1 MDVLFNVRTLKFH
14 STTNMGGGPTYQN
27 SQETT
32 ADMMK
37 AWTQYMPELTRVT
50 GENILP
56 MELAQLQA
64 QQQLAPQQAQ
74 LSYDVAQ
81 KYLPQ
86 FTQLGIDQA
95 SQQAMGQAASDAAL
109 MAGPGKELAANTLAI
124 QQILDPEFYKSRGQ
138 AGDALTKLFGSLD
151 DPNGGLSGA
160 EREEVTRQ
168 LSRDNASRGNLDAT
182 QNSTVEAAMNMGSA
196 GQARKAQKQAAI
208 GQSVQ
213 AAAGAMPAFRTG
225 VDALQLTTGRPSTPN
240 VGLGQFGGV
249 QQVGGNTMQLGSQ
262 LMQQTGTFAGNNQQN
277 QATKKDAFDKFG
289 QVAGGLGAMT
299 SCCWTFREFTKDK
312 FPDGVPWYVRASR
325 DAHYTP
331 ARREGYRLF
340 SKHMVPLMQK
350 HTTIRFLVDLLMV
363 DPLTKHAAWLAGVN
377 KHGWIYEP
385 FKIAWLGF
393 FQLLGSLDGE
403 PAEVYN

>member
-1 MDVLFNVRTLKFH
+1 
-14 STTNMGGGPTYQN
+14 MGGGPTYQN

-74 LSYDVAQ
+74 LSYDLAKQ
-81 KYLPQ
+81 YLPQ
-86 FTQLGIDQA
+86 FTQLGVDQA
-95 SQQAMGQAASDAAL
+95 SQQAMGQAASDNAL
-109 MAGPGKELAANTLAI
+109 MAGPGRELAANTLAI
-124 QQILDPEFYKSRGQ
+124 QKILDPEFYTSRGQ

-151 DPNGGLSGA
+151 DPTTGLSGA
-160 EREEVTRQ
+160 EREEVQRQ
-168 LSRDNASRGNLDAT
+168 LARDNASRGNLDAT
-182 QNSTVEAAMNMGSA
+182 QNSTVDAAMQMGSA
-196 GQARKAQKQAAI
+196 GQARKSQKQAAI
-208 GQSVQ
+208 GQAVS

-249 QQVGGNTMQLGSQ
+249 QQVGNNTMQLGSQ

-277 QATKKDAFDKFG
+277 QATKKDMFDKFG

-299 SCCWTFREFTKDK
+299 SCCWTFREFTDK
-312 FPDGVPWYVRASR
+312 FPNGVPWYVRASR

-340 SKHMVPLMQK
+340 SKYMVPLMQK
-350 HTTIRFLVDLLMV
+350 SKVIRLIVDATFV

-377 KHGWIYEP
+377 KYGWIFEP
-385 FKIAWLGF
+385 LKIAWLSF
-393 FQLLGSLDGE
+393 FQLLGSRNGE
-403 PAEVYN
+403 PAEAYT

>member
-1 MDVLFNVRTLKFH
+1 
-14 STTNMGGGPTYQN
+14 MGGGPTYQN

-74 LSYDVAQ
+74 LSYDLAKQ
-81 KYLPQ
+81 YLPQ
-86 FTQLGIDQA
+86 FTQLGVDQA
-95 SQQAMGQAASDAAL
+95 SQQALGQAASDNAL
-109 MAGPGKELAANTLAI
+109 MAGPGRELAANTLAI
-124 QQILDPEFYKSRGQ
+124 QKILDPEFYTSRGQ

-151 DPNGGLSGA
+151 DPTTGLSGA

-168 LSRDNASRGNLDAT
+168 LARDNASRGNLDAT
-182 QNSTVEAAMNMGSA
+182 QNSTVDAAMQMGSA
-196 GQARKAQKQAAI
+196 GQARKSQKQAAI
-208 GQSVQ
+208 GQAVS

-249 QQVGGNTMQLGSQ
+249 QQVGNNTMQLGSQ

-277 QATKKDAFDKFG
+277 QATKKDMFDKVS
-289 QVAGGLGAMT
+289 QVMGSIPSV
-299 SCCWTFREFTKDK
+299 SCCWTFREFTDK
-312 FPDGVPWYVRASR
+312 FPNGVPWYVRASR

-340 SKHMVPLMQK
+340 SKYMVPLMQK
-350 HTTIRFLVDLLMV
+350 SKVIRLIVDATFV

-377 KHGWIYEP
+377 KYGWIFEP
-385 FKIAWLGF
+385 LKIAWLSF
-393 FQLLGSLDGE
+393 FQLLGSRNGE
-403 PAEVYN
+403 PAEAYT

>member
-1 MDVLFNVRTLKFH
+1 
-14 STTNMGGGPTYQN
+14 MGGGPTYQN

-74 LSYDVAQ
+74 LSYDLAS

-86 FTQLGIDQA
+86 FTQLGVDQA
-95 SQQAMGQAASDAAL
+95 SQQAMGQAASDNAL

-138 AGDALTKLFGSLD
+138 AGDALTSLFGSLD
-151 DPNGGLSGA
+151 DPTTGLSGA
-160 EREEVTRQ
+160 EREEVTRT
-168 LSRDNASRGNLDAT
+168 LARDNASRGNLDAT
-182 QNSTVEAAMNMGSA
+182 QNSTVEAAMQMGSA
-196 GQARKAQKQAAI
+196 GQARKSQKQAAI
-208 GQSVQ
+208 GQAVQ

-249 QQVGGNTMQLGSQ
+249 QQVGNNTMQLGSQ

-277 QATKKDAFDKFG
+277 QATKKDMFDKFG
-289 QVAGGLGAMT
+289 QVAGGLGSMT
-299 SCCWTFREFTKDK
+299 SCCWTFREFTDK
-312 FPDGVPWYVRASR
+312 FPNGVPWYVRASR

-340 SKHMVPLMQK
+340 SKYMVPLMQK
-350 HTTIRFLVDLLMV
+350 SKVIRLIVDTIFV

-377 KHGWIYEP
+377 KYGWVFEP
-385 FKIAWLGF
+385 LKVAWLGF
-393 FQLLGSLDGE
+393 FQLLGSRNGE
-403 PAEVYN
+403 PAEAYT

>member
-1 MDVLFNVRTLKFH
+1 
-14 STTNMGGGPTYQN
+14 MGGGPTYQN

-32 ADMMK
+32 GDMMK

-74 LSYDVAQ
+74 LSYNLASQ
-81 KYLPQ
+81 YLPQ
-86 FTQLGIDQA
+86 FTQLGVDQA
-95 SQQAMGQAASDAAL
+95 RQQAMGQAESDVAL
-109 MAGPGKELAANTLAI
+109 MAGPGRELAANTLAI
-124 QQILDPEFYKSRGQ
+124 QQVLDPEFYKSRGQ
-138 AGDALTKLFGSLD
+138 AGDALTSLFGSLD
-151 DPNGGLSGA
+151 DPTTGLSGA
-160 EREEVTRQ
+160 EREEVTRT
-168 LSRDNASRGNLDAT
+168 LARDNASRGNLDAT
-182 QNSTVEAAMNMGSA
+182 QNSTVEAAMQMGSA
-196 GQARKAQKQAAI
+196 GQARKSQKQAAI
-208 GQSVQ
+208 GQAVQ

-249 QQVGGNTMQLGSQ
+249 QQVGNNTMQLGSQ

-277 QATKKDAFDKFG
+277 QATKKDIFDKTSQIMG
-289 QVAGGLGAMT
+289 SIPSV
-299 SCCWTFREFTKDK
+299 SCCWTFREFTDK
-312 FPDGVPWYVRASR
+312 FPNGVPWYVRASR

-350 HTTIRFLVDLLMV
+350 SKVIRLIVDATFV

-377 KHGWIYEP
+377 KYGWVFEP
-385 FKIAWLGF
+385 LKVAWLGF
-393 FQLLGSLDGE
+393 FQLLGSRNGE
-403 PAEVYN
+403 PAEAYT

>member
-1 MDVLFNVRTLKFH
+1 
-14 STTNMGGGPTYQN
+14 MGGGPTYQN

-37 AWTQYMPELTRVT
+37 AWTQYMPELIRVT

-74 LSYDVAQ
+74 LSYDLAQ

-86 FTQLGIDQA
+86 FTQLGINQA
-95 SQQAMGQAASDAAL
+95 SQQAMGQAASDNAL

-151 DPNGGLSGA
+151 DPTTGLSGA
-160 EREEVTRQ
+160 EREEVQRQ
-168 LSRDNASRGNLDAT
+168 LARDNASRGNLDAT
-182 QNSTVEAAMNMGSA
+182 QNSTVDAAMQMGSA
-196 GQARKAQKQAAI
+196 GQARKSQKQAAI
-208 GQSVQ
+208 GQAVS

-249 QQVGGNTMQLGSQ
+249 QQVGNNTMQLGSQ

-277 QATKKDAFDKFG
+277 QATKKDMFDKFG

-299 SCCWTFREFTKDK
+299 SCCWTFREFTDK
-312 FPDGVPWYVRASR
+312 FPNGVPWYVRASR

-340 SKHMVPLMQK
+340 SKYMVPLMQK
-350 HTTIRFLVDLLMV
+350 SKVIRLIVDATFV
-363 DPLTKHAAWLAGVN
+363 DPLTKHAAWLAGLN
-377 KHGWIYEP
+377 KYGWIFEP
-385 FKIAWLGF
+385 LKIAWLSF
-393 FQLLGSLDGE
+393 FQLLGSRNGE
-403 PAEVYN
+403 PAEAYT

>member
-1 MDVLFNVRTLKFH
+1 
-14 STTNMGGGPTYQN
+14 MGGGPTYQN

-74 LSYDVAQ
+74 LSYDLASQ
-81 KYLPQ
+81 YLPQ
-86 FTQLGIDQA
+86 FTQLGVDQA
-95 SQQAMGQAASDAAL
+95 RQQAMGQAESDVAL
-109 MAGPGKELAANTLAI
+109 MAGPGRELAANTLAI

-151 DPNGGLSGA
+151 DPTTGLSGA
-160 EREEVTRQ
+160 EREETTRQ
-168 LSRDNASRGNLDAT
+168 LARDNASRGNLDAT
-182 QNSTVEAAMNMGSA
+182 QNSTVEAAMQMGSA
-196 GQARKAQKQAAI
+196 GQARKSQKQAAI
-208 GQSVQ
+208 GQAVQ

-249 QQVGGNTMQLGSQ
+249 QQVGNNTMQLGSQ

-277 QATKKDAFDKFG
+277 QATKKDTFDKVS
-289 QVAGGLGAMT
+289 QVMGSIPSV
-299 SCCWTFREFTKDK
+299 SCCWTFREFTDK
-312 FPDGVPWYVRASR
+312 FPNGVPWYVRASR

-350 HTTIRFLVDLLMV
+350 SKVIRLIVDATFV

-377 KHGWIYEP
+377 KYGWVFEP
-385 FKIAWLGF
+385 LKVAWLGF
-393 FQLLGSLDGE
+393 FQLLGSRNGE
-403 PAEVYN
+403 PAEAYT

>member
-1 MDVLFNVRTLKFH
+1 
-14 STTNMGGGPTYQN
+14 MGGGPTYQD

-74 LSYDVAQ
+74 LSYDLASQ
-81 KYLPQ
+81 YLPQ
-86 FTQLGIDQA
+86 FTQLGVDQA
-95 SQQAMGQAASDAAL
+95 RQQALGQAESDVAL
-109 MAGPGKELAANTLAI
+109 MAGPGRELAANTLAI

-151 DPNGGLSGA
+151 DPSTGLSGA
-160 EREEVTRQ
+160 EREETTRQ
-168 LSRDNASRGNLDAT
+168 LARDNASRGNLDAT
-182 QNSTVEAAMNMGSA
+182 QNSTVEAAMQMGSA
-196 GQARKAQKQAAI
+196 GQARKSQKQAAI
-208 GQSVQ
+208 GQAVQ

-249 QQVGGNTMQLGSQ
+249 QQVGNNTMQLGSQ

-277 QATKKDAFDKFG
+277 MATKKDTFDKVS
-289 QVAGGLGAMT
+289 QVMGSIPSV
-299 SCCWTFREFTKDK
+299 SCCWTFREFTDK
-312 FPDGVPWYVRASR
+312 FPNGVPWYVRASR

-350 HTTIRFLVDLLMV
+350 SKVIRLIVDTTFV

-377 KHGWIYEP
+377 KYGWVFEP
-385 FKIAWLGF
+385 LKVTWLGF
-393 FQLLGSLDGE
+393 FQLLGSRNGE
-403 PAEVYN
+403 PAEAYT

>member
-1 MDVLFNVRTLKFH
+1 
-14 STTNMGGGPTYQN
+14 
-27 SQETT
+27 
-32 ADMMK
+32 MMK

-74 LSYDVAQ
+74 LSYNLASQ
-81 KYLPQ
+81 YLPQ
-86 FTQLGIDQA
+86 FTQLGVDQA
-95 SQQAMGQAASDAAL
+95 RQQAMGQAESDVAL
-109 MAGPGKELAANTLAI
+109 MAGPGRELAANTLAI
-124 QQILDPEFYKSRGQ
+124 QQVLDPEFYKSRGQ
-138 AGDALTKLFGSLD
+138 AGDALTSLFGSLD
-151 DPNGGLSGA
+151 DPTTGLSGA
-160 EREEVTRQ
+160 EREEVTRT
-168 LSRDNASRGNLDAT
+168 LARDNASRGNLDAT
-182 QNSTVEAAMNMGSA
+182 QNSTVEAAMQMGSA
-196 GQARKAQKQAAI
+196 GQARKSQKQAAI
-208 GQSVQ
+208 GQAVQ

-249 QQVGGNTMQLGSQ
+249 QQVGNNTMQLGSQ

-277 QATKKDAFDKFG
+277 QATKKDIFDKTSQIMG
-289 QVAGGLGAMT
+289 SIPSV
-299 SCCWTFREFTKDK
+299 SCCWTFREFTDK
-312 FPDGVPWYVRASR
+312 FPNGVPWYVRASR

-350 HTTIRFLVDLLMV
+350 SKVIRLIVDATFV

-377 KHGWIYEP
+377 KYGWVFEP
-385 FKIAWLGF
+385 LKVAWLGF
-393 FQLLGSLDGE
+393 FQLLGSRNGE
-403 PAEVYN
+403 PAEAYT

>member
-1 MDVLFNVRTLKFH
+1 
-14 STTNMGGGPTYQN
+14 MGGGPTYQN

-74 LSYDVAQ
+74 LSYDLASQ
-81 KYLPQ
+81 YLPK
-86 FTQLGIDQA
+86 FTQLGVDQA
-95 SQQAMGQAASDAAL
+95 SQQAMGQAASDNAL
-109 MAGPGKELAANTLAI
+109 MAGPGRELAANTLAI
-124 QQILDPEFYKSRGQ
+124 QKILDPEFYTSRGQ

-151 DPNGGLSGA
+151 DPTTGLSGA
-160 EREEVTRQ
+160 EREEVQRQ
-168 LSRDNASRGNLDAT
+168 LARDNASRGNLDAT
-182 QNSTVEAAMNMGSA
+182 QNSTVDAAMQMGSA
-196 GQARKAQKQAAI
+196 GQARKSQKQAAI
-208 GQSVQ
+208 GQAVS

-249 QQVGGNTMQLGSQ
+249 QQVGNNTMQLGSQ

-277 QATKKDAFDKFG
+277 QATKKDTFDKVS
-289 QVAGGLGAMT
+289 QVMGSIPSV
-299 SCCWTFREFTKDK
+299 SCCWTFREFTEK
-312 FPDGVPWYVRASR
+312 FPNGVPWYVRASR

-340 SKHMVPLMQK
+340 SKYMVPLMQK
-350 HTTIRFLVDLLMV
+350 SKVIRLIVDATFV
-363 DPLTKHAAWLAGVN
+363 DPLTKHAAWLAGLN
-377 KHGWIYEP
+377 KYGWIFEP
-385 FKIAWLGF
+385 LKIAWLSF
-393 FQLLGSLDGE
+393 FQLLGSRNGE
-403 PAEVYN
+403 PAEAYT

>member
-1 MDVLFNVRTLKFH
+1 
-14 STTNMGGGPTYQN
+14 MGGGPTYQN

-56 MELAQLQA
+56 MELAQLKA

-74 LSYDVAQ
+74 LSYDLAS

-86 FTQLGIDQA
+86 FTQLGVDQA
-95 SQQAMGQAASDAAL
+95 SQQAMGQAASDNAL

-138 AGDALTKLFGSLD
+138 AGDALTSLFGSLD
-151 DPNGGLSGA
+151 DPTTGLSGA
-160 EREEVTRQ
+160 EREEVTRT
-168 LSRDNASRGNLDAT
+168 LARDNASRGNLDAT
-182 QNSTVEAAMNMGSA
+182 QNSTVEAAMQMGSA
-196 GQARKAQKQAAI
+196 GQARKSQKQAAI
-208 GQSVQ
+208 GQAVQ

-249 QQVGGNTMQLGSQ
+249 QQVGNNTMQLGSQ

-277 QATKKDAFDKFG
+277 QATKKDTFDKVS
-289 QVAGGLGAMT
+289 QVMGSIPSV
-299 SCCWTFREFTKDK
+299 SCCWTFREFTDK
-312 FPDGVPWYVRASR
+312 FPHGVPWYVRASR

-340 SKHMVPLMQK
+340 SKYMVPLMQK
-350 HTTIRFLVDLLMV
+350 SKVIRLIVDLAFV
-363 DPLTKHAAWLAGVN
+363 DPLTKHAAWLAGIN
-377 KHGWIYEP
+377 KYGWVFEP
-385 FKIAWLGF
+385 LKVAWLGF
-393 FQLLGSLDGE
+393 FQLLGSRNGE
-403 PAEVYN
+403 PAEAYT

>member
-1 MDVLFNVRTLKFH
+1 VQCDVKTQTFYTL
-14 STTNMGGGPTYQN
+14 TNMGGGPTYQN

-74 LSYDVAQ
+74 LSYDLASQ
-81 KYLPQ
+81 YLPQ
-86 FTQLGIDQA
+86 FTQLGVDQA
-95 SQQAMGQAASDAAL
+95 RQQAMGQAESDVAL
-109 MAGPGKELAANTLAI
+109 MAGPGRELAANTLAI

-138 AGDALTKLFGSLD
+138 AGDALTSLFGSLD
-151 DPNGGLSGA
+151 DPTTGLSGA
-160 EREEVTRQ
+160 EREEVTRT
-168 LSRDNASRGNLDAT
+168 LARDNASRGNLDAT
-182 QNSTVEAAMNMGSA
+182 QNSTVEAAMQMGSA
-196 GQARKAQKQAAI
+196 GQARKSQKQAAI
-208 GQSVQ
+208 GQAVQ

-249 QQVGGNTMQLGSQ
+249 QQVGNNTMQLGSQ

-277 QATKKDAFDKFG
+277 QATKKDTFDKFG

-299 SCCWTFREFTKDK
+299 SCCWTFREFTDK
-312 FPDGVPWYVRASR
+312 FPNGVPWYVRASR

-350 HTTIRFLVDLLMV
+350 SKVIRLIVDATFV

-377 KHGWIYEP
+377 KYGWVFEP
-385 FKIAWLGF
+385 LKVAWLGF
-393 FQLLGSLDGE
+393 FQLLGSRNGE
-403 PAEVYN
+403 PAEAYT